1 VISVVGSIG
10 LAVLVLTLLRHVPTP
25 SGTEDHGDVEPEGS
39 VATGEDEDAG
49 LVAPAES

>member
-1 VISVVGSIG
+1 VISVVGSVA
-10 LAVLVLTLLRHVPTP
+10 LAVLVLTQLRHVPTP
-25 SGTEDHGDVEPEGS
+25 SEAEDHGDVEPEGS